1 MAKAYWITFYREVRR
16 PDALAAYAKLAGPA
30 LEAAGGRTL
39 ARGTPAVVHEA
50 GLPQRT
56 VVIEFDSLQKAMAA
70 YASPA
75 YQTALAALGDAVD
88 RDIRF
93 IEGAS

>member
-1 MAKAYWITFYREVRR
+1 MAKAYWITFYREVRK

-30 LEAAGGRTL
+30 IAAAGGRTL
-39 ARGTPAVVHEA
+39 ARGMPADAHES

-56 VVIEFDSLQKAMAA
+56 VLFEFDSLERARAA
-70 YASPA
+70 YESPA
-75 YQTALAALGDAVD
+75 YRAALDVLGDAAD

-93 IEGAS
+93 IEGVT